1 MGVKPAGGVNR
12 EAWMADVEAYARGNG
27 HVSSPLHQ
35 TRLCYSLIP
44 EEPAMV
50 DAAKHTHTSG
60 MDDAFVAALA
70 PKAHKRLGTDAGN
83 ALMFSLHTARRVE
96 SRVSASKLPDAALRE
111 IEAALRSWSRD
122 FGAAVCSLAEGT
134 PNAVERTAKQ
144 ADRAADYAK
153 VASAAGH
160 RAGIYKTDPGPVIH
174 VEVTEEDMLLANAGL
189 QDYVDMLYEIEYGN
203 RYDAP
208 DD

>member
-12 EAWMADVEAYARGNG
+12 EVWMAEVGAYARGNG

-70 PKAHKRLGTDAGN
+70 PKAHEKLGEDAGN
-83 ALMFSLHTARRVE
+83 ALISSLRAARQVERAMSKAGDETGETGAVE
-96 SRVSASKLPDAALRE
+96 SAL
-111 IEAALRSWSRD
+111 SGWSQA
-122 FGAAVCSLAEGT
+122 FSAAVRYVEQGT
-134 PNAVERTAKQ
+134 SGDQ
-144 ADRAADYAK
+144 AAA
-153 VASAAGH
+153 VASALEALEH
-160 RAGIYKTDPGPVIH
+160 ADAFYHAAKEAGILKPARPPGGTALYEP
-174 VEVTEEDMLLANAGL
+174 TEEDMLLAAAATRSGA
-189 QDYVDMLYEIEYGN
+189 DILYRMEHE
-203 RYDAP
+203 D
-208 DD
+208 